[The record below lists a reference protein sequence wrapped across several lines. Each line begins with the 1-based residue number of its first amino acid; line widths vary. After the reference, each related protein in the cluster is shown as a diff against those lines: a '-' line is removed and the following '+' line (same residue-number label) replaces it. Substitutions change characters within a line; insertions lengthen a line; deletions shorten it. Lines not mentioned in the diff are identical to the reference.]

1 MKINKKYQIVLIVV
15 VFLIC
20 MALVLIINS
29 KKIDKPM
36 AVIYKNNEIIK
47 KIDLSSN
54 IESYT
59 FNIEDENGYNV
70 VHVDNNGISIIE
82 ASCKDKVCIKAG
94 HIHNSLM
101 PITCLPNKLMIKIE
115 NAKKEEV
122 DATVY

>member
-1 MKINKKYQIVLIVV
+1 MKEDLEYFELNNKVLEDFDNLMKMHLDKVKYLKIN
-15 VFLIC
+15 
-20 MALVLIINS
+20 
-29 KKIDKPM
+29 
-36 AVIYKNNEIIK
+36 KNNEIIK